1 MVFFLRICLIKFQK
15 NIAAI
20 ETLRQLDEE
29 IEDCRFSFNLL
40 WAAITE
46 CTKNGENR
54 PDLLIATRRLCRLG
68 RTMCRLLELRE
79 SVAE

>member
-1 MVFFLRICLIKFQK
+1 MTHALHS
-15 NIAAI
+15 